1 LPHSGRAEQ
10 TGARAEH
17 NERIHGATVIVFSTC
32 DVDAAFD
39 LAVLDWREV
48 LMSAG
53 LADADWRSHVDRW
66 FAHRAEG

>member
-1 LPHSGRAEQ
+1 
-10 TGARAEH
+10 
-17 NERIHGATVIVFSTC
+17 VIVFSTC